1 MHSSSHFL
9 FADKLRLQA
18 VSPSRNLSFFYLFF
32 FLIPTFFINFAAV
45 LKMVLSKSSSDALL
59 SKIRDGLAM
68 TGSEK
73 LNLIV
78 ALSMPS
84 ILAQITSV
92 LMFYIDASMV
102 GSLGAEASASI
113 GIVEPATWLFG
124 SLVSACSM
132 GFYVQAAHFIGAKD
146 FAQARRVMQHGYIF
160 GLAVALILMTVG
172 IVIAS
177 PLPRLLGGG
186 ADIQGDAT
194 TYFLILS
201 MAAPIHLIENLSSQM
216 LKVSG
221 DMRHPSVIAVAMCF
235 ADVFFNFLFI
245 FPTREITL
253 FALHIKVFGFGLGVA
268 GAAIG
273 TLLAYLFAC
282 VPLVYYAVFK
292 SKILAWRLSKGPFR
306 WNAEYITS
314 AVKLGAPMALQYLLM
329 NGAQIV
335 STMIVAPLGNFAIAA
350 NSFAVTAESL
360 CYMPGYGIGDAATTL
375 VGQSVG
381 ARRKDIC
388 KSFAHMTVI
397 LGMIVMAFMG
407 LLMYIFA
414 PEMIGILSPVPEIRA
429 LGTQVLRIEAF
440 AEPFFAAS
448 IVAYS
453 VCIGAGDTAV
463 PSFINL
469 GSMWFVRLTLA
480 AALAPVYGLPGVW
493 FAMATELTVRG
504 ILFLIR
510 LLRGKWMRKI
520 EDPIRTAE

>member
-1 MHSSSHFL
+1 
-9 FADKLRLQA
+9 
-18 VSPSRNLSFFYLFF
+18 
-32 FLIPTFFINFAAV
+32 
-45 LKMVLSKSSSDALL
+45 MVFSKSESDALL
-59 SKIRDGLAM
+59 SKIRDGLQM
-68 TGSEK
+68 TRSEK

-78 ALSMPS
+78 ALSVPS
-84 ILAQITSV
+84 ILAQVTSV

-113 GIVEPATWLFG
+113 GLVEPATWLFG
-124 SLVSACSM
+124 SLVSATAM

-146 FAQARRVMQHGYIF
+146 FGQARSVMRHGYIF
-160 GLAVALILMTVG
+160 GIAISLVLMAIAAT
-172 IVIAS
+172 IAS
-177 PLPRLLGGG
+177 PLPRWLGGG
-186 ADIQGDAT
+186 ADIQHDASI
-194 TYFLILS
+194 YFLIYS
-201 MAAPIHLIENLSSQM
+201 AAVPIHLIENLSSQM

-221 DMRHPSVIAVAMCF
+221 DMRHPSFIAVAMCF
-235 ADVFFNFLFI
+235 ADVIFNFIFI
-245 FPTREITL
+245 FPTREITIL
-253 FALHIKVFGFGLGVA
+253 GTHLTVFGFGLGVA

-273 TLLAYLFAC
+273 TLLAILSAAI
-282 VPLVYYAVFK
+282 PLVYFAVFK
-292 SKILAWRLSKGPFR
+292 SSILAWKFDKQRFK
-306 WNAEYITS
+306 WNWEYISS

-329 NGAQIV
+329 NGAQII

-381 ARRKDIC
+381 ARRKDVC
-388 KSFAHMTVI
+388 QSFARMAVGI
-397 LGMIVMAFMG
+397 GMAVMAFMG

-448 IVAYS
+448 IVTYS
-453 VCIGAGDTAV
+453 VCIGAGDTAI

-480 AALAPVYGLPGVW
+480 ATLAPIYGLPGVW
-493 FAMATELTVRG
+493 FAMATELTIRG
-504 ILFLIR
+504 IMFLIR
-510 LLRGKWMRKI
+510 LFRGKWMKKI
-520 EDPIRTAE
+520 DQPS